1 LENTV
6 NKSELLSLL
15 QPDIEQINE
24 TMRNE
29 ISQCGN
35 AVLQQILEYA
45 LFNGGKRIRPVL
57 TVLSARLCAFSRM
70 PEGLAEEDELQPPV
84 NLYRLAAVFEF
95 LHGASL
101 LHDDVIDNAGKRRGK
116 PSANSV
122 WDNTQVILAGDFL
135 HTRAM
140 TIAGTVGDHH
150 TLSLIGSATA
160 AMIQAEF
167 QQMQTVQER
176 NLSEKNY
183 FSVLRGKTGCLISA
197 ACEVGAYFTEGSD
210 EHQRALRSYGDA
222 LGLAFQ
228 VIDDLLDYQG
238 DPSKTGKAIGNDFVE
253 GKMTLPFIH
262 ALQNCEGGER
272 DHIMDLLKEE
282 AAVRAEKISEVHAF
296 IEQYGGFAYAR
307 QGAEA
312 LVEAAS
318 EALAVFP
325 DCQSRKTLAGLAH
338 YVLTRQK

>member
-6 NKSELLSLL
+6 NKNELLALL

-35 AVLQQILEYA
+35 AQLQQILEYA
-45 LFNGGKRIRPVL
+45 LFNGGKRIRPIL

-70 PEGLAEEDELQPPV
+70 PEGLAEEDELKPPV
-84 NLYRLAAVFEF
+84 NLYRLASVFEF

-116 PSANSV
+116 PSANRV

-135 HTRAM
+135 HARALTM
-140 TIAGTVGDHH
+140 AGTVGDSH
-150 TLSLIGSATA
+150 TLSLIGTATA

-167 QQMQTVQER
+167 LQMQAVQER

-183 FSVLRGKTGCLISA
+183 FSVLRGKTGCLISV
-197 ACEVGAYFTEGSD
+197 ACEVGAYFAQSGD
-210 EHQRALRSYGDA
+210 EHQKALRGYGDA

-228 VIDDLLDYQG
+228 IVDDLLDYQG
-238 DPSKTGKAIGNDFVE
+238 DPHKTGKAVGNDFVE
-253 GKMTLPFIH
+253 GKMTLPLIH
-262 ALQNCEGGER
+262 ALQNCDRQEF
-272 DHIMDLLKEE
+272 DHIMDLLKGN
-282 AAVRAEKISEVHAF
+282 ASVRAEQISEVRGF
-296 IEQYGGFAYAR
+296 IEQYDGFTYAG
-307 QGAEA
+307 QGAET
-312 LVEAAS
+312 LIEAAH

-325 DCQSRKTLAGLAH
+325 DCQSRKILAGLAN

>member
-1 LENTV
+1 V
-6 NKSELLSLL
+6 NKNELLALL

-35 AVLQQILEYA
+35 AMLQQILEYA
-45 LFNGGKRIRPVL
+45 LFNGGKRIRPIL
-57 TVLSARLCAFSRM
+57 TVLSARLCAFARM
-70 PEGLAEEDELQPPV
+70 PEGLAEEDELKPPV
-84 NLYRLAAVFEF
+84 NLYQLSTVFEF

-101 LHDDVIDNAGKRRGK
+101 LHDDVIDNAGMRRGK
-116 PSANSV
+116 PSANRV

-135 HTRAM
+135 HARAL
-140 TIAGTVGDHH
+140 TIAGTVGDQH
-150 TLSLIGSATA
+150 TLSLIGHATA

-167 QQMQTVQER
+167 LQMQTVQEL

-197 ACEVGAYFTEGSD
+197 ACEVGAYFAQSGD
-210 EHQRALRSYGDA
+210 AHQKALRGYGDA

-228 VIDDLLDYQG
+228 VVDDLLDYQG
-238 DPSKTGKAIGNDFVE
+238 DPGKTGKAVGNDFVE
-253 GKMTLPFIH
+253 GKMTLPLIH
-262 ALQNCEGGER
+262 ALQNCDRKEFDR
-272 DHIMDLLKEE
+272 IMGLLKENP
-282 AAVRAEKISEVHAF
+282 AARAGQIGEIYAF

-307 QGAEA
+307 QGAET
-312 LVEAAS
+312 LVEAAN

-325 DCQSRKTLAGLAH
+325 DCQSRQILTGLAD